1 MSGVTTVV
9 ISRSRLR
16 PITCACRAGRRR
28 WTLRDVDLHGQ
39 TIPARERVILITG
52 AACRDE
58 REFPEPD
65 RFDVTRKPEREI
77 YFGLGHHDCLGK
89 SLARLEAT
97 VALGRLIRRFERIE
111 LLSEPTFRDRLTIR
125 GVDRMELSVG

>member
-1 MSGVTTVV
+1 VV

-89 SLARLEAT
+89 SLARLEARIAFEEILERFPEYEL
-97 VALGRLIRRFERIE
+97 VAESIERNQASNTQGISRLEI
-111 LLSEPTFRDRLTIR
+111 TW
-125 GVDRMELSVG
+125 